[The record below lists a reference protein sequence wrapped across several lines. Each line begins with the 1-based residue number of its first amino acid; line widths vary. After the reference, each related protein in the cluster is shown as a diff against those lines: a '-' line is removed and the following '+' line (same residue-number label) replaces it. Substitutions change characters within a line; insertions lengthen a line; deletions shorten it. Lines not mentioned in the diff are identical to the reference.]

1 MKQFEKLEA
10 AKKLTLAR
18 LDTSDFLQSG
28 FYSFLSVEEVEGE
41 EVVVEIKLIAK
52 KNFDVDEALENFEFE
67 KKEHEES
74 LKKKEAKA
82 AGKGKIQVFFF
93 KYLVYLRTLRKK
105 STNCAR
111 FVPLLSSFYH

>member
-67 KKEHEES
+67 KKEHEED

-82 AGKGKIQVFFF
+82 AGKGKI
-93 KYLVYLRTLRKK
+93 
-105 STNCAR
+105 
-111 FVPLLSSFYH
+111 